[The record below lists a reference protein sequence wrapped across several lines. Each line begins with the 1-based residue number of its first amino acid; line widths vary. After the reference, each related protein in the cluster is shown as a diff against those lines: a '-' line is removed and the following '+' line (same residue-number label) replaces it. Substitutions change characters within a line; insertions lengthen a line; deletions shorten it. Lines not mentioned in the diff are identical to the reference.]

1 MTITFDTD
9 TIRLITLFENMTGVG
24 IKDCMVDDKN
34 VYFVIDK
41 EKIGLAIGK
50 NGNKV
55 KELERLIKKNVKI
68 FEFSSDLA
76 TFVKNLIPNSI
87 EIKIRSELENKNIV
101 EIKVE
106 RGSRAIVIGREGKN
120 IKLYKELLQ
129 RNHRID
135 DLILR

>member
-1 MTITFDTD
+1 
-9 TIRLITLFENMTGVG
+9 MTGVG